1 MFPSA
6 TFERPPPMIDRKA
19 LLADLRRQLKRLEA
33 DLAERVGSVPEMAAD
48 LEAEYRAA
56 REAARTGDTFHIWCT
71 GVATQAAVAWLLGC
85 VFVRFA
91 EDNGLVDAPLI
102 AGPGERNARAE
113 DRQTLYFRARPT
125 DSDRDYLLDVFAE
138 VARLPGIGRLYDR
151 AHNPVW
157 RYGISGD
164 AARDL
169 LAFWRAVDPDS
180 GALRHDFTDPA
191 WDTRFLGDL
200 YQDLSDEA
208 RKRFALLQT
217 PEFVE
222 EFILDRTLAPA
233 LDEFGLPGIH
243 LIDPACGSGHFLLG
257 AFARLLR
264 AWFAREPGTPE
275 RVLVQRALDGVHGVD
290 LNPFAVA
297 IARFRLLVAALRASR
312 IERLREAPDFRMN
325 VAAGDSLLH
334 GPRFDELDLGS
345 GADQLA
351 GGKTFGHAF
360 QAEDLDELNR
370 ILGRRYHVVV
380 GNPPYVTVKD
390 KAANRLYRER
400 YGTCHRQ
407 YSLAV
412 PFTERFFG
420 LALPGTG
427 ATVSRVRGA
436 GYVGLITANSFMKR
450 EFGKKLIES
459 FFPTV
464 DLTHVIDT
472 SGAYIPGHGT
482 PTVILLG
489 RHRSPVGDVVRTVM
503 GIRGEP
509 TTPPD
514 PSKGLVWSAIVEQV
528 DLARSESDWVSTED
542 VARTMLSSHPWSIG
556 GGGGGGSNALMEH
569 LDARGA
575 SVLKDAIREIGF
587 GALTREDEV
596 YLISREAVQRIGIE
610 PEFVKPLVAGDMVR
624 DWTIVE
630 PIGALWPYDET
641 SLAASGSD
649 AALKFLWSYRRQLR
663 ERVAY
668 GQSQIERGLAWYEYS
683 MFFRHRYRVPLSI
696 TFAEV
701 ATHNHFVLDR
711 GGKVFKQTAPVIK
724 LPPDATEADHLV
736 LVGLLDSSVA
746 CFWMKQVCHNK
757 GSTVDAHGARQT
769 TDAFENFYAYT
780 GSRLKQFPIPAT
792 RPSSLSG
799 RPRSHHSTRQ
809 ADQPAPRD
817 RVATERETHL
827 SRLSTELDRLAT
839 ERQAHLPAQL
849 AGHFPMTPAELNA
862 HRDAAAKLLA
872 RMIALQEELDWE
884 CYRLY
889 GVIDEDC
896 RYAGDEPTAS
906 ERPPGWQGVHA
917 DQCSDDAPPGS
928 AGFQPATGRRPAIVD
943 AGKMPTLPG
952 GASPNVVS
960 RQASGTTLRH
970 ADETNHHTER
980 SSHPGSPAGDDHRSP
995 NDAGDRCEPPALASG
1010 ERAFEIVM
1018 ARRMAAG
1025 ELETTWFARH
1035 GATPIIEPPTH
1046 WPDDYRALVERRIAL
1061 IESDRFIGLL
1071 ERPEYKRRWNVESW
1085 HDQEQRALRRWLL
1098 DRLESPA
1105 YWPEVRFATV
1115 RALAE
1120 RAATDADFQQV
1131 ATRYAGHA
1139 GVDLDSLVEALVESE
1154 SVPALPVLRY
1164 KPSGLAKRTD
1174 WEGTWAR
1181 QRHEDRIDAEVASM
1195 TPRREDETGE
1205 RYAARLEAARRH
1217 RKREEIGEHPP
1228 PPKYRSA
1235 DFLEPAFWRLRGA
1248 LDVPKERFVGFPT
1261 MSRDS
1266 DPTLLVG
1273 WAGWTVLELCQAV
1286 ATYATEVT
1294 EHDGWPPQR
1303 LAPLLAVLQENL
1315 PWLKQWHNEVDPE
1328 YNQRLGDFFETWL
1341 HSQLSIFGLT
1351 EDDLRAWTPPGT
1363 TRGPRVRRRTAGARG
1378 PVVSGPSLPPPG

>member
-1 MFPSA
+1 
-6 TFERPPPMIDRKA
+6 MIDRKA
-19 LLADLRRQLKRLEA
+19 LLADLRRYLKRLEQ
-33 DLAERVGSVPEMAAD
+33 DLAERSENVQAMKSA

-56 REAARTGDTFHIWCT
+56 REAERTGDTFRVWRA
-71 GVATQAAVAWLLGC
+71 GALTQAAVAWLLGC
-85 VFVRFA
+85 VFVRFV
-91 EDNGLVDAPLI
+91 EDNGLVVAALI
-102 AGPGERNARAE
+102 AGPGERNARAA
-113 DRQTLYFRARPT
+113 DRQTLYFRGRPT
-125 DSDRDYLLDVFAE
+125 DTDRDYLLDVFAE
-138 VARLPGIGRLYDR
+138 VARLPGMARLYDR
-151 AHNPVW
+151 EHNPVW
-157 RYGISGD
+157 RHGISGD

-169 LAFWRAVDPDS
+169 LAFWRAVDPDT
-180 GALRHDFTDPA
+180 GALHHDFTDPD

-222 EFILDRTLAPA
+222 EFILDRTLTPA
-233 LDEFGLPGIH
+233 LDEFGLADLR

-257 AFARLLR
+257 AFARLAH

-275 RVLVQRALDGVHGVD
+275 RVLAQRALDGVHGVD

-297 IARFRLLVAALRASR
+297 IARFRLLVAALRVSR
-312 IERLREAPDFRMN
+312 IERLRNAPDFRIN

-334 GPRFDELDLGS
+334 GRRFDELDLGS
-345 GADQLA
+345 GADQIA
-351 GGKTFGHAF
+351 GRETFGHAF
-360 QAEDLDELNR
+360 QAEDLGELNR

-390 KAANRLYRER
+390 RAVSRLYRER
-400 YGTCHRQ
+400 YGSCHRQ

-427 ATVSRVRGA
+427 ATASRVQGA

-489 RHRSPVGDVVRTVM
+489 RLRSPVVDVVRTVM

-514 PSKGLVWSAIVEQV
+514 PSKGLVWSAIFEQV
-528 DLARSESDWVSTED
+528 DLARSESDWVSSED

-556 GGGGGGSNALMEH
+556 GGAARQLQRLIGDDSRLLQSAVVPPIGRAVRIAEEDAFTFDSARIDRCRLPPEEFLGS
-569 LDARGA
+569 
-575 SVLKDAIREIGF
+575 
-587 GALTREDEV
+587 T
-596 YLISREAVQRIGIE
+596 
-610 PEFVKPLVAGDMVR
+610 PGDRVR
-624 DWTIVE
+624 DWSADSDLLVWYPYGPNRE
-630 PIGALWPYDET
+630 MSPVLSVLWTWRTTLAGRRTFQGNMADAGLRWFDYMQHTPSAYDT
-641 SLAASGSD
+641 
-649 AALKFLWSYRRQLR
+649 
-663 ERVAY
+663 
-668 GQSQIERGLAWYEYS
+668 
-683 MFFRHRYRVPLSI
+683 PLSI

-724 LPPDATEADHLV
+724 LPVNATEADHLALLGV
-736 LVGLLDSSVA
+736 LNSSVA
-746 CFWMKQVCHNK
+746 CFWMKQVFYLK
-757 GSTVDAHGARQT
+757 GGDKVGQDGARVRKSLWDERLQISG
-769 TDAFENFYAYT
+769 T
-780 GSRLKQFPIPAT
+780 GLEHFPLPESRPTALAE
-792 RPSSLSG
+792 
-799 RPRSHHSTRQ
+799 
-809 ADQPAPRD
+809 A
-817 RVATERETHL
+817 
-827 SRLSTELDRLAT
+827 LDRIAA
-839 ERQAHLPAQL
+839 ERRAHLPAQL
-849 AGHFPMTPAELNA
+849 AERFPIAPAELDA
-862 HRDAAAKLLA
+862 HRDEAATLLA

-889 GVIDEDC
+889 GVIGEDC
-896 RYAGDEPTAS
+896 RYAGDESPAS
-906 ERPPGWQGVHA
+906 ERPPGSQRVHA
-917 DQCSDDAPPGS
+917 DQCFDDDVPGS
-928 AGFQPATGRRPAIVD
+928 AGILPVRAGGPRWMTRRKPEIVN
-943 AGKMPTLPG
+943 AGKVPALPG
-952 GASPNVVS
+952 AASPNVIS
-960 RQASGTTLRH
+960 RQASGLALRH

-980 SSHPGSPAGDDHRSP
+980 SPHPGSPANDDHHRNP

-1035 GATPIIEPPTH
+1035 GATPITEPPAH
-1046 WPDDYRALVERRIAL
+1046 WPDDYRVLVERRIAL
-1061 IESDRFIGLL
+1061 VESDRFIGLL

-1105 YWPEVRFATV
+1105 YWPEVRLATV

-1120 RAATDADFQQV
+1120 CAATDTDFQQV

-1164 KPSGLAKRTD
+1164 KPSGLAKRSD
-1174 WEGTWAR
+1174 WERTWAR

-1195 TPRREDETGE
+1195 TPRREDEAGE

-1217 RKREEIGEHPP
+1217 RKRKEIGEHPP

-1248 LDVPKERFVGFPT
+1248 LDVPKERFASFPT

-1266 DPTLLVG
+1266 DLTLLVG
-1273 WAGWTVLELCQAV
+1273 WAGWTVLELCKAV
-1286 ATYATEVT
+1286 ATYAAEVT
-1294 EHDGWPPQR
+1294 EHDGWPRQR
-1303 LAPLLAVLQENL
+1303 LTPLLAVLQENL

-1341 HSQLSIFGLT
+1341 HSQLSIFELT
-1351 EDDLRAWTPPGT
+1351 EDDLRAWTPPGID
-1363 TRGPRVRRRTAGARG
+1363 RRRRSKRRRG
-1378 PVVSGPSLPPPG
+1378 STDSPTVPDRSAESTG